1 MSSGRKSIRSYYS
14 KVAPQTILRA
24 RFFDRARGQR
34 RMAQGARHDAV
45 TWPSASWGLSAAKLA
60 ALRRTALGARGTAS
74 SARAFV
80 LVSEDQSAFF
90 QIVRRHLDRYP
101 VARQGLDPV
110 FLHLACGI
118 GNDLVPCVELDAV
131 AGIGEDFGDQSFEL
145 DQLFFSHGY
154 LQVDRRLAWPTS
166 AVGLGVRTAFT
177 VEKGDALQSFG
188 LTATLRGAARL
199 LPIDLVV
206 PGCF

>member
-90 QIVRRHLDRYP
+90 QIVRRHLDRYQ
-101 VARQGLDPV
+101 VARRGLDPV

-118 GNDLVPCVELDAV
+118 GYDLVPSVAPDAV
-131 AGIGEDFGDQSFEL
+131 VGVGAGFGPASFEPA
-145 DQLFFSHGY
+145 QLFFSHCY
-154 LQVDRRLAWPTS
+154 LQVVRRLAWPTS
-166 AVGLGVRTAFT
+166 AVGLGVR
-177 VEKGDALQSFG
+177 KSF
-188 LTATLRGAARL
+188 
-199 LPIDLVV
+199 
-206 PGCF
+206 